1 MEPKKMLK
9 IGFEGMVF
17 VAVLAMLGHRMIPAK
32 PIESSK
38 GAALSYSLTALDG
51 TTIPN
56 EDIKGQAVVLNFW
69 APWCPPCKMEI
80 PWLQRLQNDNIGKL
94 RVIGV
99 VADDGQY
106 DNAAAYMKAKGITY
120 LLARDSSSLQN
131 AFGDTSSLPTTFYI
145 SPSGHVV
152 HMVSG
157 LVPEYMIHQYASDA
171 IRQR

>member
-1 MEPKKMLK
+1 MKAKKMFI
-9 IGFEGMVF
+9 IGLEAMIF
-17 VAVLAMLGHRMIPAK
+17 VVVLAMLGHRVIPAR
-32 PIESSK
+32 PIDSSRN
-38 GAALSYSLTALDG
+38 APLSFSLTTLDG
-51 TTIPN
+51 TTIPD
-56 EDIKGQAVVLNFW
+56 EKIKGQAVVLNFW

-80 PWLQRLQNDNIGKL
+80 PWLQRLQNENMGKL

-99 VADDGQY
+99 VADDSQY

-131 AFGDTSSLPTTFYI
+131 TFGDTSTLPTTFYI

-157 LVPEYMIHQYASDA
+157 LVPEYMIHQYVSDA
-171 IRQR
+171 IHQR

>member
-9 IGFEGMVF
+9 IGLEGMVF

-80 PWLQRLQNDNIGKL
+80 PWLQRLQNENIG
-94 RVIGV
+94 
-99 VADDGQY
+99 
-106 DNAAAYMKAKGITY
+106 
-120 LLARDSSSLQN
+120 
-131 AFGDTSSLPTTFYI
+131 
-145 SPSGHVV
+145 
-152 HMVSG
+152 
-157 LVPEYMIHQYASDA
+157 
-171 IRQR
+171 